1 MNVFD
6 NQEYSQILYITT
18 SIFIVA
24 LGISGLNYS
33 YSQPMLPMP
42 SNNQFNQP
50 GTDPSLVN
58 TPNQSDGVS
67 VHQSD
72 GVSVHQSINWN
83 QSLILDPTNV
93 FCDTAGECGGIVE
106 VAFESNTTIVLE
118 SYNSYKIFKVVDM
131 IKNFS
136 GYEIDDV
143 STTPQDGGIKYLV
156 VMSN

>member
-1 MNVFD
+1 MNIFD
-6 NQEYSQILYITT
+6 NQKYSQILYITT

-33 YSQPMLPMP
+33 YSQPMLPTP
-42 SNNQFNQP
+42 YNNQFNQP

-67 VHQSD
+67 VHQS
-72 GVSVHQSINWN
+72 INWN

-93 FCDTAGECGGIVE
+93 FCDAAGECRGIVE

-118 SYNSYKIFKVVDM
+118 SYNSYKIFKVADM
-131 IKNFS
+131 IKNFN